1 MFKVYLFFKKNL
13 GNIILGSV
21 IIFSLLVIFSLLNIN
36 FLEYTDN
43 IFDLNMGKIV
53 TIETLSKDDEIV
65 KANKKKENDEKK
77 HKQETSQDVT
87 FCDKYESD
95 HVSLENICN
104 NFEKNGC
111 GLTRCCHWLEN
122 DKEVGGTGT
131 ARCVASNDFGPIYL
145 S

>member
-95 HVSLENICN
+95 HVLSLVR
-104 NFEKNGC
+104 K
-111 GLTRCCHWLEN
+111 R
-122 DKEVGGTGT
+122 
-131 ARCVASNDFGPIYL
+131 
-145 S
+145 